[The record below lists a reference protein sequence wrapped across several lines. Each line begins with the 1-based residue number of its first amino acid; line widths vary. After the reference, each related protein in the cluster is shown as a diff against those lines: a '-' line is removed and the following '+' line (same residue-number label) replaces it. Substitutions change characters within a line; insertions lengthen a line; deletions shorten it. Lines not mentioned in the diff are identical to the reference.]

1 MRSWA
6 SPRTAAMADTALV
19 CRGGRLT
26 ELPWLRTHLVAAT
39 STGGLTSKEK
49 AHEHLGYFEVLTQ
62 RCC

>member
-1 MRSWA
+1 
-6 SPRTAAMADTALV
+6 MADTVLV